1 MPRIVLASSS
11 PWRRDL
17 LSRLGQPF
25 TCASPEIDESPRPD
39 ETPDALV
46 HRLALAKAQR
56 LADDFPQH
64 LIIGSDQ
71 VAVFAGRVLG
81 KPHTEERAR
90 AQLRTFS
97 GQRVRFLTGLA
108 LIDTLSGSHRVSHE
122 HYDVVFRQLSD
133 AEIDAYIAR
142 EQPLDSAGS
151 FRMEGLG
158 ITLFERLEGDDP
170 NTLIGLPLIR
180 LCQWLREAGLDPLLG
195 AQTGAANTDSVNT
208 DSFNTD
214 SFNTTPAQGS

>member
-1 MPRIVLASSS
+1 MLPIVLASSS

-17 LSRLGQPF
+17 LARLGLPF
-25 TCASPEIDESPRPD
+25 TCASPDIDERPLAD
-39 ETPDALV
+39 ERPGALV

-56 LADDFPQH
+56 LADDFRQH

-71 VAVFAGRVLG
+71 VAVFADQTLG
-81 KPHTEERAR
+81 KPHSEQQAR
-90 AQLRTFS
+90 DQLRSFS

-108 LIDTLSGSHRVSHE
+108 LIDTRRSSHRVTHE
-122 HYDVVFRQLSD
+122 HYDVIFRQLSD
-133 AEIDAYIAR
+133 AEIEAYVAR
-142 EQPLDSAGS
+142 EQPLDCAGS

-180 LCQWLREAGLDPLLG
+180 LCQWLREAGVDPL
-195 AQTGAANTDSVNT
+195 AA
-208 DSFNTD
+208 
-214 SFNTTPAQGS
+214 